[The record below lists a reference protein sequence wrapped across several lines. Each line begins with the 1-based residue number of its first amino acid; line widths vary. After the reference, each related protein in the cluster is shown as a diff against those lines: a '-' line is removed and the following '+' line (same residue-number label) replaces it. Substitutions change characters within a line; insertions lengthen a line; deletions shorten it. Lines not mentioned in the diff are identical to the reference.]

1 MTKNNLIYQ
10 LMKNS
15 SKEMQQLLSEQ
26 FGFISES
33 QVGNSLQKTLNTK
46 PQKPN
51 SATKDS
57 LTNLLNEPE
66 AMSAARELANI
77 PQSPLDQAV
86 NQIVETSKPEK
97 LKDLNKSKPDAA
109 KPDVAKPEPTPGEN
123 IGLGESGLTYK
134 QWLVY
139 FREANRSVSEA
150 RKTAMERGSQK
161 KVQYSIE
168 YAKKVQA
175 LRSQLEQLVR
185 EIKSTYTGYNPD
197 TTLIP
202 ESMLTEGVGAG
213 VGADE
218 EDLGRPQKG
227 KKGKGGAAGDE
238 GADFYSASN
247 ENRRFDLAPFGPFM
261 DLSSI
266 KDAGLISNTQ
276 LYIRVKNVFGTDV
289 DIDSFSSMED
299 ALPEMKSLKG
309 KDKYNNA
316 PEFIQNLLDLM
327 VDIQTQWQ
335 KKRRKNLPSE
345 YKAEQGR
352 QASEWKR
359 KLESLVKYFQQDIR
373 EKKESLIAPSA
384 PGKYAK

>member
-26 FGFISES
+26 FGFSSNLISNAQTATEVS
-33 QVGNSLQKTLNTK
+33 KI
-46 PQKPN
+46 PQKQT
-51 SATKDS
+51 AEQVAD
-57 LTNLLNEPE
+57 L
-66 AMSAARELANI
+66 
-77 PQSPLDQAV
+77 
-86 NQIVETSKPEK
+86 
-97 LKDLNKSKPDAA
+97 LKDKDKSWKNPPVSGAPTIPPSKEGPSSSAPEQPTAPA
-109 KPDVAKPEPTPGEN
+109 KPTVESGESV
-123 IGLGESGLTYK
+123 GSGESGLTYK

-150 RKTAMERGSQK
+150 RKTAMASGSQK